1 VRAPRLLFLVT
12 EDWYFCSHRL
22 PVARAARDAGWR
34 VSVACR
40 VDRHRAEIEREGF
53 HLIPLSLSRR
63 SLNPLREAAALREIA
78 AVYRRERPDVVH
90 HVALKPVLYGSLAAR
105 LAGVPGVV
113 NAFAGL
119 GHAFSSRDPRRRVLR
134 ALVSRLLRLALRGAR
149 SKVIVQNRDDAD
161 TLVRGRIMGRED
173 IVLIRGSGVD
183 LGRFT
188 PKPEPAGDGLVVLP
202 SRMIWEKGV
211 GEFVEAAERL
221 RRDGCKA
228 RFALVGEPDAENP
241 AAVPVEKLKEWK
253 AAGAV
258 EVWGRRDDMP
268 AVLAQSWVVCLPS
281 YYGEGVPKSLLEA
294 AASGRP
300 IVTTDMPGCRDVVLD
315 GETGLLVRPRDADGL
330 ARALKT
336 LLADPDLRLRM
347 GAGGRRLAEREFSEA
362 KVAQETLAVYRSL
375 MPKGTA

>member
-1 VRAPRLLFLVT
+1 MSAPRLLFLVT

-40 VDRHRAEIEREGF
+40 VDRHGAAITREGF
-53 HLIPLSLSRR
+53 HLVPLSLSRR

-90 HVALKPVLYGSLAAR
+90 HVALKPVLYGSIAAR
-105 LAGVPGVV
+105 LAGVRGVV

-119 GHAFSSRDPRRRVLR
+119 GHAFSSRDPRRRLLR
-134 ALVSRLLRLALRGAR
+134 AFVSRLLRVALRGSR

-183 LGRFT
+183 LERFR
-188 PKPEPAGDGLVVLP
+188 PAPEPAGDGLVVLP

-211 GEFVEAAERL
+211 GEFVQAARRL
-221 RRDGCKA
+221 RREGSKS
-228 RFALVGEPDAENP
+228 RFALVGEPDADNP
-241 AAVPVEKLKEWK
+241 AAVPAEKLREWK
-253 AAGAV
+253 TEGAV

-281 YYGEGVPKSLLEA
+281 FYGEGVPKSLIEA
-294 AASGRP
+294 AAAGRP
-300 IVTTDMPGCRDVVLD
+300 IVTTDMPGCREVVLD
-315 GETGLLVRPRDADGL
+315 GETGLLVAPRDADAL

-336 LLADPDLRLRM
+336 LLRDPDMRLRM
-347 GAGGRRLAEREFSEA
+347 GAGGRRLAEREFDEA
-362 KVAQETLAVYRSL
+362 RVARETLAVYRGL
-375 MPKGTA
+375 LPKEKA